1 MYLNNQVVKY
11 YYNTDIENTITA
23 LHTGEDDRIQF
34 EDRITGT
41 IEDAIACL

>member
-1 MYLNNQVVKY
+1 
-11 YYNTDIENTITA
+11 

-41 IEDAIACL
+41 IEDAIACLEGTKIVDISTGKSYVMLLTQEG